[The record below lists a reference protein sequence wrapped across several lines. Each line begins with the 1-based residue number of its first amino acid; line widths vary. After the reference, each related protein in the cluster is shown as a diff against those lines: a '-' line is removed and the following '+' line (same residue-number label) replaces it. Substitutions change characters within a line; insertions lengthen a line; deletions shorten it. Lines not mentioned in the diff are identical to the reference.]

1 MLNFNSV
8 LLFSEN
14 PQRLADFYKQ
24 VVGKD
29 PVMEEEGYCSLPA
42 GGCYLT
48 IGPHDKVSGKSTN
61 PERIM
66 FNFET
71 PEVQAEFDRVKAIE
85 GAVVIKEP
93 EAMDEERKYYIG
105 TLADPD
111 GNYLQIVSP
120 WDADGQE
127 K

>member
-1 MLNFNSV
+1 MLNFNSI

-14 PQRLADFYKQ
+14 PQRLAEFYKQ

-29 PVMEEEGYCSLPA
+29 PVMEQDGYCTLEA
-42 GGCYLT
+42 GACYLT
-48 IGPHDKVSGKSTN
+48 FGPHDKVSGKSTN

-66 FNFET
+66 MNFEA
-71 PEVQAEFDRVKAIE
+71 EDVQAEFDRVKAIA
-85 GAVVIKEP
+85 GATVIKDP
-93 EAMDEERKYYIG
+93 EAMDEENKYFIG

-120 WDADGQE
+120 FDADAM
-127 K
+127 